1 MKKNKRLS
9 TISLLKTKIEILWN
23 RYNIPQGERDTVLNA
38 LTNTLDDYNT
48 LNTEHHRLLKIQKAQ
63 VSESVEA
70 KRKHIRELMDQ
81 LHYGPEQRKQYD
93 HLFTNEEYDDEFI
106 QELDNVIKLLTATL
120 EKMAPIIKLI
130 ERREWF
136 KKEMKEFETT
146 ASDPNRL
153 KKKSTRLL
161 QEEQFRNKLAK
172 EFPSLTTDL
181 KEKLKQWEEAGGES
195 FMFDGESYLVTM
207 SREQEMPNFKLLH
220 LKLLTGEKP
229 RTSVTGAPVN
239 TTPKKTSADTTT
251 KSPAIKQSPSLK
263 PSAAKHKPS
272 AK

>member
-1 MKKNKRLS
+1 
-9 TISLLKTKIEILWN
+9 
-23 RYNIPQGERDTVLNA
+23 V
-38 LTNTLDDYNT
+38 LTNTLDDWNI
-48 LNTEHHRLLKIQKAQ
+48 LSTEYQRLLAIQRAQ
-63 VSESVEA
+63 VSGSVEA
-70 KRKHIRELMDQ
+70 KRKRMQELMDL
-81 LHYGPEQRKQYD
+81 LHYGPEQREQFK
-93 HLFTNEEYDDEFI
+93 HLFTNEEYDDDFI
-106 QELDNVIKLLTATL
+106 QDLDNTIKKLTETL

-172 EFPSLTTDL
+172 EFPSLTAEL
-181 KEKLKQWEEAGGES
+181 KEKLTIWEDTGGES

-220 LKLLTGEKP
+220 LKLLTGVQKQ
-229 RTSVTGAPVN
+229 RTSVTVS
-239 TTPKKTSADTTT
+239 TTSTPKKSDTLLST
-251 KSPAIKQSPSLK
+251 KSPSIKQSPISKQQPPPLTSSLK
-263 PSAAKHKPS
+263 LQSPANLKPTP
-272 AK
+272 KTKR